1 MDFNPIPYIKIVFF
15 PKMWNLN
22 IMLYIHIY
30 NYSTSFFIISETAC
44 TNVMDYVILEGC
56 HYLPHSELK
65 TGSRIMSV
73 ITGVKIFPH
82 WKP

>member
-1 MDFNPIPYIKIVFF
+1 MDN
-15 PKMWNLN
+15 
-22 IMLYIHIY
+22 
-30 NYSTSFFIISETAC
+30 
-44 TNVMDYVILEGC
+44 VILEGC

-73 ITGVKIFPH
+73 ITGVKIFPQ